1 MPQLGVI
8 SYLMSHNLIPKGFK
22 SNAESQAINIR
33 KKLGLSTTVA
43 CPARSVA
50 RLYNTIVTPLQAFAE
65 VVENN
70 PYASFP
76 SVDKVRGSVGLL
88 TSQDCNFSAL
98 ALIINDYRIIIYN
111 GSHSLARQE
120 SDIMHELA
128 HIICGHSGDC
138 LQLSAEIG
146 LREYNDQYEQE
157 AKWFGSVLQIPER
170 GLFKLAKGGY
180 TTKQIATIYGA
191 SEEMATYRRRI
202 LAIDR
207 RLSYLKK

>member
-1 MPQLGVI
+1 MFTFSLQV
-8 SYLMSHNLIPKGFK
+8 
-22 SNAESQAINIR
+22 Q
-33 KKLGLSTTVA
+33 GLSTTVA

-65 VVENN
+65 VVEDN

-128 HIICGHSGDC
+128 HIICGHLGDC

-146 LREYNDQYEQE
+146 LREYNYQYEQE
-157 AKWFGSVLQIPER
+157 AKWFGSVLQIPEK
-170 GLFKLAKGGY
+170 GLFKLAKDGY

-191 SEEMATYRRRI
+191 SEEMATYRGRI